1 MNQIS
6 ALVCTYHG
14 DEANELQAALQSLLT
29 QTRLPDEIV
38 IVEDGELTP
47 RLNETIRQV
56 QQNASIPLRRVAHSE
71 NRGHGAARRTAVESA
86 NYELVAIQDADDL
99 SVPTRFERSIEVLNE
114 TGADLV
120 GGFIAEFMNDPDDP
134 HSIREVPC
142 EPSEIAEMSK
152 IRSPVNHTTIL
163 ARRESILAVGSYRTV
178 GQFEDYELWG
188 RMLVNGC
195 KIVNIP
201 EVLAKVR
208 VDSEMYRR
216 RGGLN
221 HVKEEI
227 RLQRHFLNIG
237 FISRPRAVYNTAVRS
252 IPKLLPNVIREWMY
266 RTLFR
271 KDSGTK

>member
-1 MNQIS
+1 MTKIS

-14 DEANELQAALQSLLT
+14 DKASELEAALQSLLA
-29 QTRLPDEIV
+29 QTRPPDEIV
-38 IVEDGELTP
+38 VVEDGELTP
-47 RLNETIRQV
+47 HLNETIRQV
-56 QQNASIPLRRVAHSE
+56 QQKAPIPLRRVAHPE

-86 NYELVAIQDADDL
+86 RYEFVAIQDADDL
-99 SVPTRFERSIEVLNE
+99 SVPTRFERSAEVLNE

-120 GGFIAEFMNDPDDP
+120 GGFIAEFVNDPDDP

-142 EPSEIAEMSK
+142 APSEIDEMAK
-152 IRSPVNHTTIL
+152 IRSPVNHTTVL
-163 ARRESILAVGSYRTV
+163 ARRESILTVGSYRTV

-195 KIVNIP
+195 RIINIP
-201 EVLAKVR
+201 VVLAKVR

-221 HVKEEI
+221 HVKEEV
-227 RLQRHFLNIG
+227 RLQRHFLKIG
-237 FISRPRAVYNTAVRS
+237 FISRPRAVYNTVVRS
-252 IPKLLPNVIREWMY
+252 VPKLLPNVVRKWMY

-271 KDSGTK
+271 KNSDTE